1 MAEKKEKVPSNE
13 MDTVIINIP
22 KVREMKAK
30 SNKKRQNA
38 SLKPLKFEINPA
50 DSPLKTE
57 IIKRIN
63 ERNLTYGDLHEYCT
77 NQIKGGDVAEGR
89 KLGYN
94 IISSIKSC
102 HTMVDTTFA
111 LLCDFLNLDIC
122 LVDRNNIET
131 PTDLNDENESEE
143 DPK

>member
-1 MAEKKEKVPSNE
+1 MGKEKIPSNE
-13 MDTVIINIP
+13 MDTVIINLP

-30 SNKKRQNA
+30 STKKRQNA
-38 SLKPLKFEINPA
+38 SLKPLKFDIDPA
-50 DSPLKTE
+50 DSPLKAE

-77 NQIKGGDVAEGR
+77 NQIKNGDVAEGR

-94 IISSIKSC
+94 IISSIKNC

-122 LVDRNNIET
+122 LVDRNKIEP
-131 PTDLNDENESEE
+131 PTDLDDNESEE
-143 DPK
+143 SPE